1 MWAPSSPAR
10 FSKRSSKTL
19 RLTANSHSLP
29 DGRSTI
35 TLRPPTAINST
46 KSSFAWGRA
55 RTCCARSSRS
65 STGQHAGFR
74 QSPQTFS
81 RGNFSRSR
89 TIVCNP
95 ARAQNAAQLDPA
107 GPPPTIATSN
117 VSISFSLEEMQPAQS
132 HFGARKSCL
141 SCWVYVAGADG
152 AQFRNDCESKLM
164 GWSLPILRV
173 AGIQLRIHVT
183 FLLLI
188 AWLAFGYY
196 AEGGSAAAAA
206 RVLFILLLFA
216 CVVLHEFGHALAAKA
231 FGINTP
237 DITLL
242 PIGGVARLERM
253 PEKPVQELVIALAG
267 PMVNVVIA
275 LGLFVAG
282 GSQAF
287 LNPSNVEG
295 GGLIAQLLTINILL
309 LLFNFLPA
317 FPMDGGRVLR
327 ALLATRLS
335 YARATQVAASI
346 GQGFAFVFGFIGLI
360 WNPFLIFIALFV
372 YIGASQE
379 AALAQMKDVSR
390 RFPVSSA
397 MVREFHT
404 LPENATLQEAV
415 DALLATSQH
424 DFPVVDEA
432 GNVAGVL
439 TRHDLIA
446 ALRKDDPQLRVSD
459 VMRRDIPTVTT
470 GTRFEEAFRIMQ
482 ECNCPAVPVLD
493 SMKRLV
499 GLLTP
504 ENVTELMMVHSAL
517 PQRRPA

>member
-1 MWAPSSPAR
+1 
-10 FSKRSSKTL
+10 
-19 RLTANSHSLP
+19 
-29 DGRSTI
+29 
-35 TLRPPTAINST
+35 
-46 KSSFAWGRA
+46 
-55 RTCCARSSRS
+55 
-65 STGQHAGFR
+65 
-74 QSPQTFS
+74 
-81 RGNFSRSR
+81 
-89 TIVCNP
+89 
-95 ARAQNAAQLDPA
+95 
-107 GPPPTIATSN
+107 
-117 VSISFSLEEMQPAQS
+117 
-132 HFGARKSCL
+132 
-141 SCWVYVAGADG
+141 
-152 AQFRNDCESKLM
+152 M
-164 GWSLPILRV
+164 GWSLPIFRI

-183 FLLLI
+183 FVLLI

-196 AEGGSAAAAA
+196 AQGGSPAAAEG
-206 RVLFILLLFA
+206 VIFVLLLFL

-253 PEKPVQELVIALAG
+253 PEEPKQELLIAVAG
-267 PMVNVVIA
+267 PAVNVVIA

-282 GSQAF
+282 GSF
-287 LNPSNVEG
+287 INPFVNPAAPERV
-295 GGLIAQLLTINILL
+295 GLVSQLLIINVLL
-309 LLFNFLPA
+309 VAFNLLPA

-335 YARATQVAASI
+335 YARATQIAATV

-397 MVREFHT
+397 MVREFRT
-404 LPENATLQEAV
+404 LPEHATLEEAV

-424 DFPVVDEA
+424 DFPVVDET
-432 GNVAGVL
+432 GNVAGVH

-446 ALRKDDPQLRVSD
+446 ALRKNDPALRVGD
-459 VMRRDIPTVTT
+459 VMRRNIPTVTT

-504 ENVTELMMVHSAL
+504 ENVTELMMIQSAM
-517 PQRRPA
+517 PRRRIL

>member
-1 MWAPSSPAR
+1 
-10 FSKRSSKTL
+10 
-19 RLTANSHSLP
+19 
-29 DGRSTI
+29 
-35 TLRPPTAINST
+35 
-46 KSSFAWGRA
+46 
-55 RTCCARSSRS
+55 
-65 STGQHAGFR
+65 
-74 QSPQTFS
+74 
-81 RGNFSRSR
+81 
-89 TIVCNP
+89 
-95 ARAQNAAQLDPA
+95 
-107 GPPPTIATSN
+107 
-117 VSISFSLEEMQPAQS
+117 
-132 HFGARKSCL
+132 
-141 SCWVYVAGADG
+141 
-152 AQFRNDCESKLM
+152 M
-164 GWSLPILRV
+164 GWSLPIFRI

-183 FLLLI
+183 FVLLI

-196 AEGGSAAAAA
+196 TQGGSPAAAEG
-206 RVLFILLLFA
+206 VIFVLLLFL

-253 PEKPVQELVIALAG
+253 PEEPKQELVIAVAG
-267 PMVNVVIA
+267 PAVNVVIA

-282 GSQAF
+282 GSF
-287 LNPSNVEG
+287 INPFVNPAAPERV
-295 GGLIAQLLTINILL
+295 GLVSQLLIINVLL
-309 LLFNFLPA
+309 VAFNLLPA

-327 ALLATRLS
+327 ALLATRMS
-335 YARATQVAASI
+335 YARATQIAATV

-397 MVREFHT
+397 MVREFRT
-404 LPENATLQEAV
+404 LPENATLEEAV

-424 DFPVVDEA
+424 DFPVVDET
-432 GNVAGVL
+432 GTVAGVL

-446 ALRKDDPQLRVSD
+446 ALRKNDPALRVGD
-459 VMRRDIPTVTT
+459 VMRRNIPTVTT

-504 ENVTELMMVHSAL
+504 ENVTELMMIQSAM
-517 PQRRPA
+517 PRRRIL

>member
-1 MWAPSSPAR
+1 MS
-10 FSKRSSKTL
+10 
-19 RLTANSHSLP
+19 
-29 DGRSTI
+29 
-35 TLRPPTAINST
+35 
-46 KSSFAWGRA
+46 
-55 RTCCARSSRS
+55 
-65 STGQHAGFR
+65 
-74 QSPQTFS
+74 
-81 RGNFSRSR
+81 
-89 TIVCNP
+89 
-95 ARAQNAAQLDPA
+95 
-107 GPPPTIATSN
+107 
-117 VSISFSLEEMQPAQS
+117 
-132 HFGARKSCL
+132 
-141 SCWVYVAGADG
+141 
-152 AQFRNDCESKLM
+152 
-164 GWSLPILRV
+164 WSLPIFRI
-173 AGIQLRIHVT
+173 AGIQLRIHIT

-196 AEGGSAAAAA
+196 AQGGSAVAAG
-206 RVLFILLLFA
+206 RVIFVLLLFL
-216 CVVLHEFGHALAAKA
+216 CVVLHEFGHAFAAKA

-253 PEKPVQELVIALAG
+253 PEEPVQELIIAVAG
-267 PMVNVVIA
+267 PLVNVVIA

-282 GSQAF
+282 GFHAL

-295 GGLIAQLLTINILL
+295 GGLVAQLLTINIMLV
-309 LLFNFLPA
+309 LFNLLPA

-335 YARATQVAASI
+335 YARATQVAANV
-346 GQGFAFVFGFIGLI
+346 GQGFAFIFGFIGLL
-360 WNPFLIFIALFV
+360 WNPFLLFIALFV

-397 MVREFHT
+397 MVREFRT
-404 LPENATLQEAV
+404 LSGDATLQEAV

-424 DFPVVDEA
+424 DFPVVDDS
-432 GNVAGVL
+432 GNVAGLL
-439 TRHDLIA
+439 TRQDLIG
-446 ALRKDDPQLRVSD
+446 ALRKNDPALRVGD

-493 SMKRLV
+493 RMKRLV

-504 ENVTELMMVHSAL
+504 ENVTELMMVQSAM
-517 PQRRPA
+517 PQRRVW

>member
-1 MWAPSSPAR
+1 
-10 FSKRSSKTL
+10 
-19 RLTANSHSLP
+19 
-29 DGRSTI
+29 
-35 TLRPPTAINST
+35 
-46 KSSFAWGRA
+46 
-55 RTCCARSSRS
+55 
-65 STGQHAGFR
+65 
-74 QSPQTFS
+74 
-81 RGNFSRSR
+81 
-89 TIVCNP
+89 
-95 ARAQNAAQLDPA
+95 
-107 GPPPTIATSN
+107 
-117 VSISFSLEEMQPAQS
+117 
-132 HFGARKSCL
+132 
-141 SCWVYVAGADG
+141 
-152 AQFRNDCESKLM
+152 M
-164 GWSLPILRV
+164 GWSLPIFRI

-183 FLLLI
+183 FVLLI

-196 AEGGSAAAAA
+196 AQGGSPAAAEG
-206 RVLFILLLFA
+206 VIFVLLLFL

-253 PEKPVQELVIALAG
+253 PEEPKQELVIAVAG
-267 PMVNVVIA
+267 PAVNVVIA

-282 GSQAF
+282 GSF
-287 LNPSNVEG
+287 INPFVNPAAPERV
-295 GGLIAQLLTINILL
+295 GLVSQLLIINVLL
-309 LLFNFLPA
+309 VAFNLLPA

-327 ALLATRLS
+327 ALLATRMS
-335 YARATQVAASI
+335 YARATQIAATV

-372 YIGASQE
+372 YIGATQE

-397 MVREFHT
+397 MVREFRT
-404 LPENATLQEAV
+404 LPENATLEEAV

-424 DFPVVDEA
+424 DFPVVDET

-446 ALRKDDPQLRVSD
+446 ALRKNDAALHVGD
-459 VMRRDIPTVTT
+459 VMRRNIPTVTT

-504 ENVTELMMVHSAL
+504 ENVTELMMIQSAM
-517 PQRRPA
+517 PRRRIL

>member
-1 MWAPSSPAR
+1 
-10 FSKRSSKTL
+10 
-19 RLTANSHSLP
+19 
-29 DGRSTI
+29 
-35 TLRPPTAINST
+35 
-46 KSSFAWGRA
+46 
-55 RTCCARSSRS
+55 
-65 STGQHAGFR
+65 
-74 QSPQTFS
+74 
-81 RGNFSRSR
+81 
-89 TIVCNP
+89 
-95 ARAQNAAQLDPA
+95 
-107 GPPPTIATSN
+107 
-117 VSISFSLEEMQPAQS
+117 
-132 HFGARKSCL
+132 
-141 SCWVYVAGADG
+141 
-152 AQFRNDCESKLM
+152 M
-164 GWSLPILRV
+164 GWSLPIFRI

-196 AEGGSAAAAA
+196 AEGGSAVAAN
-206 RVLFILLLFA
+206 RVIFVLLLFL
-216 CVVLHEFGHALAAKA
+216 CVVLHEFGHALAAKS

-253 PEKPVQELVIALAG
+253 PEEPAQELVIAVAG
-267 PMVNVVIA
+267 PAVNVVIA

-282 GSQAF
+282 GSHAL
-287 LNPSNVEG
+287 LNPAAVESE
-295 GGLIAQLLTINILL
+295 GLIPQLLTINILL
-309 LLFNFLPA
+309 LLFNLLPA

-327 ALLATRLS
+327 ALLATRFS
-335 YARATQVAASI
+335 YARATQIAATV

-397 MVREFHT
+397 MVREFRT

-424 DFPVVDEA
+424 DFPVVDET
-432 GNVAGVL
+432 GNVTGVL

-446 ALRKDDPQLRVSD
+446 ALRKNDPALHVGD
-459 VMRRDIPTVTT
+459 VMRRNIPTVTT

-504 ENVTELMMVHSAL
+504 ENVTELMMIQSAM
-517 PQRRPA
+517 PRRRVL